1 MSDCSTEAMKP
12 KAKTCGMCA
21 HGINRLVSCWE
32 LDPQGSHHAQ
42 NEPAC
47 HKFAE
52 RKQDGMCSCNKSR
65 GYDELFQRYQQLEQV
80 TKSLY
85 EEYSRINKDMC
96 QVVGFGMMF
105 SSYPAPGGYRRM
117 LDELGVSLDG

>member
-1 MSDCSTEAMKP
+1 M
-12 KAKTCGMCA
+12 AKTCGMCA

-47 HKFAE
+47 YKFAE

-65 GYDELFQRYQQLEQV
+65 GYDDLLERYQQLEQV
-80 TKSLY
+80 AKEMYQALTASLSRGKPVRM
-85 EEYSRINKDMC
+85 EEVHAAIIDLS
-96 QVVGFGMMF
+96 V
-105 SSYPAPGGYRRM
+105 
-117 LDELGVSLDG
+117 LGVSLDG

>member
-1 MSDCSTEAMKP
+1 M
-12 KAKTCGMCA
+12 AKTCGMCA

-65 GYDELFQRYQQLEQV
+65 GYDDLLERYQQLEQIAWEMFQDIESAFV
-80 TKSLY
+80 RGKFKPEAYADYRDRLEAAGVETY
-85 EEYSRINKDMC
+85 
-96 QVVGFGMMF
+96 GFKTEGE
-105 SSYPAPGGYRRM
+105 
-117 LDELGVSLDG
+117 DD